1 MPTSS
6 GAMAFIEDQLV
17 GLDFRT
23 ARMFGEYCV
32 YVDGKVVGFVADDTL
47 CIKPSPA
54 EPALLART
62 TPGEAYP
69 GSKLYHQ
76 VPGDALEDREWLQQA
91 LQATADA
98 LPMPAPKKSNMSRKA
113 KS

>member
-6 GAMAFIEDQLV
+6 DVMAFIEDQLV

-32 YVDGKVVGFVADDTL
+32 YVDGKVVGFVADDIL

-54 EPALLART
+54 DTALFERT
-62 TPGEAYP
+62 TPGAAYP

-76 VPGDALEDREWLQQA
+76 VQGDAIEDREWLHEA

-98 LPMPAPKKSNMSRKA
+98 LPMPALKKPRTKP
-113 KS
+113 

>member
-6 GAMAFIEDQLV
+6 DAMGFIEDQLI

-23 ARMFGEYCV
+23 APLFGEYCV
-32 YVDGKVVGFVADDTL
+32 YVDGKVVGFVTDDIL

-54 EPALLART
+54 DPALFERT

-76 VPGDALEDREWLQQA
+76 VQGDGIEDREWLQEA

-98 LPMPAPKKSNMSRKA
+98 LPVPAPKKPRTKR
-113 KS
+113 

>member
-6 GAMAFIEDQLV
+6 DVMAFIEDQLV

-23 ARMFGEYCV
+23 TRMFGEYCV
-32 YVDGKVVGFVADDTL
+32 YVDGKVVGFVTDDIL

-54 EPALLART
+54 DPALFERT

-76 VPGDALEDREWLQQA
+76 VQGDAIEDREWLHEA

-98 LPMPAPKKSNMSRKA
+98 LPMPAPKKARTTP
-113 KS
+113 